1 MDKLPL
7 PTINNSL
14 LEMIGNTPLLEI
26 KNIDVGV
33 CRLFVKMESQNPGGS
48 IKDRVAIS
56 IIEQAE
62 KDGLLKPGG
71 TIVEATAG
79 NTGIGL
85 ALVGVLKGY
94 KVILVIPDK
103 MSREKILH
111 LKAIGTEIVFTRSD
125 VSKEDPEY
133 YHNIAERIVKE
144 TPGAFYANQFGNPAN
159 AKAHEE
165 TTAPE
170 IWEQM
175 DHNIDAFVAGVGSGG
190 TLSGVGKFF
199 KNVSPST
206 QIIAAD
212 PEGSIIYDAVKKGTF
227 SYEGGSWFVEG
238 IGEDFIPDVLDLS
251 YIDDAVTIPD
261 SKAFKTLDLLLKKEG
276 ILAGSSAGTLVAG
289 AIEWCKSQTE
299 PKRVVSLIC
308 DTGNKYL
315 SKAFDDAWL
324 SNNGLNVRNL
334 RNDLSD
340 IVVMRADKQQVV
352 SVKEN
357 DTVLIA
363 YNRMRN
369 SDFSQLPVLEN
380 DKLVGT
386 ISEDD
391 ILNYCAGN
399 KDGFNQSI
407 DKAMSNNLHKI
418 DCKSSIDDLS
428 SLLNKDSFAMIMEGE
443 TFIGIVTK
451 VDLLA
456 YLKNNN

>member
-7 PTINNSL
+7 PEINNSL

-206 QIIAAD
+206 QIVAAD
-212 PEGSIIYDAVKKGTF
+212 PEGSIIFDAVKKGTF

-261 SKAFKTLDLLLKKEG
+261 SKAFETLDLLLKKEG

-391 ILNYCAGN
+391 ILNYCAEN

-418 DCKSSIDDLS
+418 DCRASVDDLS
-428 SLLNKDSFAMIMEGE
+428 LVLSKNNFAMIMEDE

-456 YLKNNN
+456 YLKNNS

>member
-48 IKDRVAIS
+48 IKDRVAVS

-62 KDGLLKPGG
+62 KDGLLKKGG

-85 ALVGVLKGY
+85 ALVGALKGY
-94 KVILVIPDK
+94 RVILVIPDK

-111 LKAIGTEIVFTRSD
+111 LKALGTEIVFTRSD

-133 YHNIAERIVKE
+133 YHNIAERIVNE

-165 TTAPE
+165 TTGPE

-175 DHNIDAFVAGVGSGG
+175 DHNVDAFVAGVGSGG

-199 KNVSPST
+199 KNISPST
-206 QIIAAD
+206 QIVAAD
-212 PEGSIIYDAVKKGTF
+212 PEGSVIFDAVKKGTF

-261 SKAFKTLDLLLKKEG
+261 SKAFETLDLLLKKEG

-289 AIEWCKSQTE
+289 AIEWCRAQTE

-315 SKAFDDAWL
+315 SKAFDEAWL
-324 SNNGLNVRNL
+324 SNNGLSDKIL
-334 RNDLSD
+334 KNDLSD
-340 IVVMRADKQQVV
+340 IVVMRADRKQVV
-352 SVKEN
+352 SVKES

-369 SDFSQLPVLEN
+369 SDFSQLPVLDS
-380 DKLVGT
+380 DKLVGI

-391 ILNYCAGN
+391 IFNYCFDN
-399 KDGFNQSI
+399 KDGFSHKIAN
-407 DKAMSNNLHKI
+407 AMSSDLPKV
-418 DCKSSIDDLS
+418 DCKASISDLS
-428 SLLNKDSFAMIMEGE
+428 SVLSKDNFAMIMEGE

-451 VDLLA
+451 VDVLA
-456 YLKNNN
+456 YIKNNS

>member
-7 PTINNSL
+7 PEINNSL

-261 SKAFKTLDLLLKKEG
+261 SKAFETLDLLLKKEG

-391 ILNYCAGN
+391 ILNYCAEN

-418 DCKSSIDDLS
+418 DCRASVDDLS
-428 SLLNKDSFAMIMEGE
+428 LVLSKDNFAMIMEDE

-456 YLKNNN
+456 YLKNNS

>member
-7 PTINNSL
+7 PEINNSL
-14 LEMIGNTPLLEI
+14 LEMIGNTPLLEL

-48 IKDRVAIS
+48 IKDRVALS

-111 LKAIGTEIVFTRSD
+111 LKAIGTEIIFTRSD

-133 YHNIAERIVKE
+133 YHNIAEKIVNE

-165 TTAPE
+165 TTGPE

-175 DHNIDAFVAGVGSGG
+175 NHDVDAFVAGVGSGG

-206 QIIAAD
+206 QIVAAD
-212 PEGSIIYDAVKKGTF
+212 PEGSIIFDAVKKGTF

-261 SKAFKTLDLLLKKEG
+261 SKAFDTLDLLLKKEG

-289 AIEWCKSQTE
+289 AIEWCKAQKE

-324 SNNGLNVRNL
+324 SNNGLSVRNL

-340 IVVMRADKQQVV
+340 IVVMRADKQQIV

-369 SDFSQLPVLEN
+369 SDFSQLPVLDN
-380 DKLVGT
+380 DKLIGT
-386 ISEDD
+386 INEND
-391 ILNYCAGN
+391 ILNYCGEN
-399 KDGFNQSI
+399 KDGFSHSI
-407 DKAMSNNLHKI
+407 DRAMSDNLHKI

-428 SLLNKDSFAMIMEGE
+428 SILNKDSFAMIMEGE

>member
-7 PTINNSL
+7 PEINNSL

-170 IWEQM
+170 MWEQM

-206 QIIAAD
+206 QIVAAD
-212 PEGSIIYDAVKKGTF
+212 PEGSIIFDAVKKGTF

-261 SKAFKTLDLLLKKEG
+261 SKAFETLDLLLKKEG

-340 IVVMRADKQQVV
+340 IVVMRADKQQVI

-391 ILNYCAGN
+391 ILNYCAEN

-407 DKAMSNNLHKI
+407 DKVMSNNLHKI
-418 DCKSSIDDLS
+418 DCRASVDDLS
-428 SLLNKDSFAMIMEGE
+428 LVLSKDNFAMIMEDE

-456 YLKNNN
+456 YLKNNS

>member
-7 PTINNSL
+7 PKTNNSL

-33 CRLFVKMESQNPGGS
+33 CRLFVKMESHNPGGS

-62 KDGLLKPGG
+62 KDGLLKSGG

-85 ALVGVLKGY
+85 ALVGALKGY

-111 LKAIGTEIVFTRSD
+111 LKAIGTEVVFTRSD

-133 YHNIAERIVKE
+133 YHNIAEKIVKE

-159 AKAHEE
+159 AMAHE
-165 TTAPE
+165 TTTGPE

-175 DHNIDAFVAGVGSGG
+175 NHDVDAFVAGVGSGG

-199 KNVSPST
+199 KSVSPST

-212 PEGSIIYDAVKKGTF
+212 PEGSIIFDAVTKG
-227 SYEGGSWFVEG
+227 SYSYDGGSWLVEG

-251 YIDDAVTIPD
+251 YIDDAITIHD
-261 SKAFKTLDLLLKKEG
+261 SKAFETLDILLKKEG
-276 ILAGSSAGTLVAG
+276 ILAGSSAGTLIAG
-289 AIEWCKSQTE
+289 AIEWCRAQKE

-324 SNNGLNVRNL
+324 SNNGFSSRNL

-340 IVVMRADKQQVV
+340 LIVMRTDQQQVV
-352 SVKEN
+352 SVKRD

-369 SDFSQLPVLEN
+369 SDFSQLPVLDN
-380 DKLVGT
+380 DEVAGT
-386 ISEDD
+386 INEDD
-391 ILNYCAGN
+391 ILKYCSKN
-399 KDGFNQSI
+399 KDGFTHLVS
-407 DKAMSNNLHKI
+407 KAMSNDLHQI
-418 DCKSSIDDLS
+418 DCKSSIEDLS
-428 SLLNKDSFAMIMEGE
+428 ILLGKDNFALIMERN
-443 TFIGIVTK
+443 TFLGIVTK

-456 YLKNNN
+456 HLKKNI

>member
-7 PTINNSL
+7 PEINNSL
-14 LEMIGNTPLLEI
+14 LEMIGNTPLLEL

-48 IKDRVAIS
+48 IKDRVALS

-111 LKAIGTEIVFTRSD
+111 LKAIGTEIIFTRSD

-133 YHNIAERIVKE
+133 YHNIAEKIVNE

-165 TTAPE
+165 TTGPE

-175 DHNIDAFVAGVGSGG
+175 NHDVDAFVAGVGSGG

-206 QIIAAD
+206 QIVAAD
-212 PEGSIIYDAVKKGTF
+212 PEGSIIFDAVKKGTF

-261 SKAFKTLDLLLKKEG
+261 SKAFDTLDLLLKKEG

-289 AIEWCKSQTE
+289 AIEWCKAQKE

-324 SNNGLNVRNL
+324 SNNGLSVRNL

-340 IVVMRADKQQVV
+340 IVVMRSDKQQIV

-369 SDFSQLPVLEN
+369 SDFSQLPVLDN
-380 DKLVGT
+380 DKLIGT
-386 ISEDD
+386 INEND
-391 ILNYCAGN
+391 ILNYCGEN
-399 KDGFNQSI
+399 KDGFSHSI
-407 DKAMSNNLHKI
+407 DRAMSDNLHKV